1 MLKSSSFQ
9 ILVKILLKLIRRYLI
24 FSSQRKSLIL
34 NFFFF
39 CSAQQGFPELI
50 FDILRAK
57 AIFKIQHFNF
67 AQTLTGIVE
76 KQHALISFHFF
87 FKFHIV

>member
-9 ILVKILLKLIRRYLI
+9 ILVKILLKLFRRYLI
-24 FSSQRKSLIL
+24 FSSQQKSLIL
-34 NFFFF
+34 IFFF
-39 CSAQQGFPELI
+39 CSAQQSFPELI

-57 AIFKIQHFNF
+57 AIFKIQNFNF

>member
-34 NFFFF
+34 NFFF